1 MPPLFLR
8 IHVLNQV
15 GREIRLWIPLFPL
28 WILLL
33 PFALIILPVV
43 LIIAVVLD
51 IDPFP
56 AVGCAFRIL
65 SGLRGSHVEVDSPD
79 ASVFVHVY

>member
-8 IHVLNQV
+8 IHVLNHV
-15 GREIRLWIPLFPL
+15 GREIRLWIPLFLL
-28 WILLL
+28 WFLML
-33 PFALIILPVV
+33 PFAVVILPVL
-43 LIIAVVLD
+43 LITAVVLD

-56 AVGCAFRIL
+56 ALASALRIL
-65 SGLRGSHVEVDSPD
+65 SSLRGSHVEVDSPD